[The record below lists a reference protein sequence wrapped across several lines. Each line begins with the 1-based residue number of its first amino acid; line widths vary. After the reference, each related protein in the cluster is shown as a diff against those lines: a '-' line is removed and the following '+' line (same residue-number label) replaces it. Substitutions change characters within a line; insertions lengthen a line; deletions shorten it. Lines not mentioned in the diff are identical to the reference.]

1 MARSRYS
8 QKEHMKIISY
18 IFRPYFIIRE
28 LQKENNS
35 LKMRVVELTDE
46 NQSLWDMLD
55 EIKAAEK
62 EAMNYTSLLNTKT
75 IGEA

>member
-1 MARSRYS
+1 
-8 QKEHMKIISY
+8 MKIFSFL
-18 IFRPYFIIRE
+18 FRPQYLIRE

-35 LKMRVVELTDE
+35 LKMRVAELTDE

-55 EIKAAEK
+55 EIKAADE
-62 EAMNYTSLLNTKT
+62 EAMNYSSLLNTET

>member
-1 MARSRYS
+1 
-8 QKEHMKIISY
+8 MKIFSY
-18 IFRPYFIIRE
+18 MFRPYFIIRE

-55 EIKAAEK
+55 EIKAADE
-62 EAMNYTSLLNTKT
+62 EAMNYKAVLNTKV